1 MLAVVKE
8 PHTEIS
14 LNGDGVKTILAL
26 LRRPYEVDV
35 LQAEKSKNNKE
46 PVDLESTE
54 WWRKNKCRVLAGARL
69 KAGMTQQE
77 LAAKSGIKQSVI
89 CAYETGRRRITP
101 KAAIRLAASLKT
113 TPAHLLDG

>member
-14 LNGDGVKTILAL
+14 LNGNGVKTILTY
-26 LRRPYEVDV
+26 LRRRYEVDV
-35 LQAEKSKNNKE
+35 LQDEANKSDDAS
-46 PVDLESTE
+46 VDIESTQ
-54 WWRKNKCRVLAGARL
+54 WWRKNKHRVLAGARL

-77 LAAKSGIKQSVI
+77 LAEKSGIKQSVI

-101 KAAIRLAASLKT
+101 KAAIRLAAPLKT